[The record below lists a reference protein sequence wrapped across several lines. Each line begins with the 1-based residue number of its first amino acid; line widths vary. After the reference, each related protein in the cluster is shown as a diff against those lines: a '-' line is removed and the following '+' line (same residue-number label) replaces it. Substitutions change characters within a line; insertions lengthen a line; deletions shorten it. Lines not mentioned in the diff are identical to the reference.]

1 MTLDKISEISIGVV
15 LARKKAKYKT
25 KKTFKY
31 ELFNLKI
38 YEERKNGNKIEYETF
53 ISDEDL
59 SEYITK
65 KGDLLFRLAVPLKVI
80 EVDEE
85 LEGKL
90 ISNQYAIIKVNN
102 KMYSSIFLK
111 WFLESNE
118 LEHQLEKYLVG
129 TAIRTIP
136 VIKIR
141 EIRIPKVKMEKQL
154 EISQVIQFWNKQ
166 KVLLNH
172 MINEKEKYY
181 NSIIKKVIN
190 GGKK

>member
-1 MTLDKISEISIGVV
+1 
-15 LARKKAKYKT
+15 
-25 KKTFKY
+25 
-31 ELFNLKI
+31 
-38 YEERKNGNKIEYETF
+38 
-53 ISDEDL
+53 
-59 SEYITK
+59 
-65 KGDLLFRLAVPLKVI
+65 
-80 EVDEE
+80 
-85 LEGKL
+85 
-90 ISNQYAIIKVNN
+90 
-102 KMYSSIFLK
+102 MYSSIFLK

-141 EIRIPKVKMEKQL
+141 EIRIPEVKMEKQL
-154 EISQVIQFWNKQ
+154 EISQVVQFWNKQ